1 MPHPKARSFSFAAF
15 MVTAILFTPPQ
26 KAPVDY
32 LKVPGPVSFD
42 QASYNLS
49 WSSHPSA
56 TYYKQEY
63 LSKGQNADRFQKML
77 MLEVLT
83 GRINVKDIVDGK
95 IAELKSMKAGN
106 PFVTYELTALP
117 ARDEYLLD
125 FLVTQNTPD
134 GKSVLIAERNV
145 YHYKPNAGK
154 TGQNGTILF
163 AVTVRSY
170 DAEVKSFLEKIK
182 TNKADLVGKVKA
194 FVVPAVSVK

>member
-15 MVTAILFTPPQ
+15 MVATILFAQPPN
-26 KAPVDY
+26 APADY
-32 LKVPGPVSFD
+32 LKVPGPVVFD
-42 QASYNLS
+42 KMSYNLS
-49 WSSHPSA
+49 WSAHPSA

-83 GRINVKDIVDGK
+83 GKVNVKDIADSKV
-95 IAELKSMKAGN
+95 AELKSMKAGN

-117 ARDEYLLD
+117 TKDEYLLD
-125 FLVTQNTPD
+125 FLVTQNSPD

-145 YHYKPNAGK
+145 YHYKPFIDK
-154 TGQNGTILF
+154 TGHNGVVLF
-163 AVTVRSY
+163 AVSVRSY

-182 TNKADLVGKVKA
+182 TDKADLPAKMKA
-194 FVVPAVSVK
+194 FPVPNVSLK